1 MARTVRRVRHP
12 ARHSRSRA
20 QAVAH
25 HNRQI
30 AGVTG
35 ALLLAVSLYTV
46 VIGPNSWLWFGWAVL
61 LLACAA
67 LFVVR

>member
-1 MARTVRRVRHP
+1 MARTVRHHVRRP
-12 ARHSRSRA
+12 RRRS

-25 HNRQI
+25 HNRQV

-46 VIGPNSWLWFGWAVL
+46 TIGPDGWLWFGWAVL
-61 LLACAA
+61 LLTCAA
-67 LFVVR
+67 LFVVRP

>member
-1 MARTVRRVRHP
+1 MTRTRTRH
-12 ARHSRSRA
+12 RSRH

-25 HNRQI
+25 HNRQA

-35 ALLLAVSLYTV
+35 VLLGLVCLYTV
-46 VIGPNSWLWFGWAVL
+46 VIGPDPALWLAWAVL

-67 LFVVR
+67 LFLIR